1 MAKKSS
7 DARMN
12 TLRWTILGF
21 IGAVA
26 VLVILYG
33 MLYSTGATEGEFAEG
48 EHYQEIL
55 TDVRRR
61 PGAPVEVIEF
71 FSYGCVHC
79 MNFDPMIEEWAAE
92 QADDVVFSRQPA
104 MWSPIQ
110 VLLGQAYLTL
120 EEKEVL
126 DENHTRIFS
135 AIHDRRKQFLT
146 ADMIGDHVDG
156 RGISKDDF
164 VRAFNSPRVKSAVRQ
179 AETEQREY
187 KISATPS
194 IVVAGKYVVGM
205 GQGAGRALQVV
216 DNLIAQIRA
225 EDQSKG

>member
-1 MAKKSS
+1 MAKKDSRVIMVRNTIIAFITVIAILIFGFGTYVSS
-7 DARMN
+7 PLSSPAEISDRDD
-12 TLRWTILGF
+12 
-21 IGAVA
+21 V
-26 VLVILYG
+26 
-33 MLYSTGATEGEFAEG
+33 TEVENPRPRRVGEP
-48 EHYQEIL
+48 I
-55 TDVRRR
+55 TV
-61 PGAPVEVIEF
+61 VEF
-71 FSYGCVHC
+71 FSYTCVHC

-92 QADDVVFSRQPA
+92 QSDDVVFSRQPA

-120 EEKEVL
+120 EEEDVL
-126 DENHTRIFS
+126 AENHTRIFS

-146 ADMIGDHVDG
+146 ADMIGEHVDG
-156 RGISKDDF
+156 RGLSKEEF

-179 AETEQREY
+179 AESQQREY

-216 DNLIAQIRA
+216 DNLITQIRA